1 MCLLLLKHA
10 FLGNFS
16 SMQNIPSDL
25 SKQQEGSSFPNAF
38 SLSAPLRPQGK
49 LNFWKIKLSFL
60 VNPIAPQTG
69 FGLMPGISPNLG
81 PKNIVISLNIS
92 LA

>member
-49 LNFWKIKLSFL
+49 PNFSENKIIFFSQSYFTADWLW
-60 VNPIAPQTG
+60 AYARY
-69 FGLMPGISPNLG
+69 
-81 PKNIVISLNIS
+81 